1 MRTVCSVSAA
11 LSLLL
16 CLCCVA
22 RRYTRTRVPAS
33 TVADTRRWLCY
44 PWATACV
51 TACAPLPHSEDDQ
64 LRLLAVFWLATSRFE
79 PRAAHK
85 RKGKIESFVQSK
97 LGEEAYVRNAAQPY
111 DAQPRAE
118 AHVLA
123 VLVRLYSGICSSSR
137 PCRSTWSGSVQRSAC
152 MV

>member
-1 MRTVCSVSAA
+1 M
-11 LSLLL
+11 
-16 CLCCVA
+16 
-22 RRYTRTRVPAS
+22 
-33 TVADTRRWLCY
+33 
-44 PWATACV
+44 
-51 TACAPLPHSEDDQ
+51 
-64 LRLLAVFWLATSRFE
+64 FWLATARFE

-137 PCRSTWSGSVQRSAC
+137 PCRSTWSGSVHGVRAWCEDAC
-152 MV
+152 TTLILCVRVGWRRVPAGHERARRVTI